1 MAKRNTVSKQMILE
15 SLKKSQSAVSQE
27 TLQKELG
34 NTVDRATIYR
44 VLNSFCEEGIIHKI
58 LGDDGKFYF
67 AICMN
72 CSEKKHRH
80 NHFHFKC
87 MACGKIEC
95 LTNEMEVQ
103 LPQGYQSVTF
113 NGFISGY
120 CSDCSHKV

>member
-87 MACGKIEC
+87 MTCGKIEC
-95 LTNEMEVQ
+95 LPNEMEVQ

-120 CSDCSHKV
+120 CSDCSN